1 MITIQRFVLG
11 AAITGGLGLV
21 FLILLA
27 VVGMGNSFQYI
38 FGTLNDIANAVMAV
52 LGVILVS
59 LLFMHYRSQLQWFHP
74 LFLGI
79 SILGRIVAVWGSILI
94 ISGRSGFILAGLYS
108 AAGYGLIGLW
118 LFTFNLAMR
127 GNGSLNQGIVTFGII
142 TGFAMIL
149 GLGGLPSLF
158 RNADAFDQIPM
169 VEMILWSIGSLA
181 WLILQPIWY
190 YLLSRGLVRA
200 G

>member
-1 MITIQRFVLG
+1 MITIQRFALG

-108 AAGYGLIGLW
+108 ASGYGLIGLW

-158 RNADAFDQIPM
+158 RSATHSTKSP
-169 VEMILWSIGSLA
+169 W
-181 WLILQPIWY
+181 WK
-190 YLLSRGLVRA
+190 
-200 G
+200 